1 MDFKNIKSI
10 LIVCTG
16 NSCRSI
22 MAEGFLKTMLKDKK
36 NIAVSSAGT
45 AAPEGMMPTH
55 EAVDVMKEEGIDI
68 TYHRAR
74 RITDEMIK
82 NSDLILVM
90 TNRHKN
96 EILTRVPQAKDKVY
110 LLREFD
116 DSVESVLDLDID
128 DPIGM
133 PVEFYRDARDIIKK
147 ALEKFVKLL

>member
-22 MAEGFLKTMLKDKK
+22 MAEDFLRNMLSQKRE
-36 NIAVSSAGT
+36 ISVSSCGI
-45 AAPEGMMPTH
+45 AAFEGMMPTP
-55 EAVDVMKEEGIDI
+55 ETVSVMEEEGIDI

-74 RITDEMIK
+74 RIDDDMIK

-90 TNRHKN
+90 TNNHKN
-96 EILTRVPQAKDKVY
+96 DILDRVPGVKDRVY

-116 DSVESVLDLDID
+116 GGVQSVVDLDID
-128 DPIGM
+128 DPVGNGM
-133 PVEFYRDARDIIKK
+133 EFYRDTRDIIKK
-147 ALEKFVKLL
+147 SLEKFVELL